1 VPVGSEVSMT
11 FLHILAINAFLVGMS
26 LGVLLPIL
34 VPGICFGGALAL
46 FVGAFATVSNP
57 FFFPVVGCTAA
68 MLFGVASAR
77 YVPRNPLGALAATAV
92 LRTKALHSLSRLLCF
107 LIFRF
112 DSTIF
117 VSYTTSLEGGAV
129 AACLV
134 LKGMLPYLMD
144 VARGYPY
151 YPASEDGNV
160 GIPLAKEIVFSI
172 MWLASSALVAAGC
185 VYRDQSFSSFSIM
198 GLFRHGYSP
207 IPTSDGQATNARR
220 KKDLPSMTRDPAIPQ
235 QDAFNMF
242 DPADL
247 PPRLAEYANMV
258 YSACEDL
265 GNFFGFQDS
274 SVRNQAEHLLI
285 LLSNNRRYMSSH
297 ILPPSVQ
304 PPSPIH
310 SLHAKVFSNYVKW
323 CRAMGV
329 LPNFSKMNTSMNAP
343 PAVASRVV
351 DLVLYFCVW
360 GESSNLRHMPECL
373 WFLYHKMMEE
383 YIQSEGYAKTR
394 SLYAGHFLDSVITP
408 IYEILAMVRN
418 CSLPSLLLWCLYEH
432 FSPSF
437 SLFRRT

>member
-1 VPVGSEVSMT
+1 VLYTRFSPYTRFSS
-11 FLHILAINAFLVGMS
+11 FNSI
-26 LGVLLPIL
+26 VLLT
-34 VPGICFGGALAL
+34 LA
-46 FVGAFATVSNP
+46 
-57 FFFPVVGCTAA
+57 
-68 MLFGVASAR
+68 
-77 YVPRNPLGALAATAV
+77 
-92 LRTKALHSLSRLLCF
+92 
-107 LIFRF
+107 
-112 DSTIF
+112 
-117 VSYTTSLEGGAV
+117 TSLEGGAV

-134 LKGMLPYLMD
+134 LRAMLPYVMD

-151 YPASEDGNV
+151 YPNSEEIDV
-160 GIPLAKEIVFSI
+160 GLSLSKEILLSLV
-172 MWLASSALVAAGC
+172 WLASSVLVAAAS
-185 VYRDQSFSSFSIM
+185 VYRDGSFRGVNVFGVFSN
-198 GLFRHGYSP
+198 GYLS
-207 IPTSDGQATNARR
+207 IPSADPDAAKKTTKAPDPSGFNREQAVV
-220 KKDLPSMTRDPAIPQ
+220 
-235 QDAFNMF
+235 DAFNMF

-310 SLHAKVFSNYVKW
+310 ALHAKVFSNYVKW

-329 LPNFSKMNTSMNAP
+329 LPHFSKMNTSMNAP

-360 GESSNLRHMPECL
+360 GEGSNLRHMPECL

-383 YIQSEGYAKTR
+383 YIQSEGYTQTR
-394 SLYAGHFLDSVITP
+394 SLYAGYYLDFVVGP
-408 IYEILAMVRN
+408 IYLIVDKV
-418 CSLPSLLLWCLYEH
+418 SLQSWCDDVEKLSSLTP
-432 FSPSF
+432 F
-437 SLFRRT
+437 FRHRA